1 MIGLD
6 TNILVRFVAQDD
18 AVNSPLANAIMASL
32 SVDEP
37 GWIAVTAIAEFAW
50 VMTRRFRI
58 ARKDVYSLLNRF
70 LTMPEVE
77 VEQHEL
83 VRKAANLFL
92 IGSADFTDYLVA
104 CSGQAAG
111 CSHTLTFDR
120 KAAKSAGMT
129 LAQ

>member
-18 AVNSPLANAIMASL
+18 PVNSPRSKAIMKSL
-32 SVDEP
+32 SASEP

-50 VMTRRFRI
+50 VMARTFRVSRPDI
-58 ARKDVYSLLNRF
+58 CIMLNMF
-70 LTMPEVE
+70 LNWPEIV
-77 VEQHEL
+77 VEQADL
-83 VRKAANLFL
+83 VRKAVNLYRT
-92 IGSADFTDYLVA
+92 GKAEFTDYLVA
-104 CSGQAAG
+104 SAGQLAG

-129 LAQ
+129 LA

>member
-58 ARKDVYSLLNRF
+58 TRKDVYNLLDRF
-70 LTMPEVE
+70 LTMPEVV
-77 VEQHEL
+77 VEQHAL
-83 VRKAANLFL
+83 VRQAANLFL
-92 IGSADFTDYLVA
+92 IGSAEFTDYLVA

-111 CSHTLTFDR
+111 CTHILTFDR

-129 LAQ
+129 LAR

>member
-18 AVNSPLANAIMASL
+18 PVNSPRANAIMKSL
-32 SVDEP
+32 TAEDP
-37 GWIAVTAIAEFAW
+37 GWIAVTVVAEFVW
-50 VMTRRFRI
+50 VMTRTFRI
-58 ARKDVYSLLNRF
+58 SRVDVYSMLDMF
-70 LTMPEVE
+70 LTWPDIVI
-77 VEQHEL
+77 EQVDL

-92 IGSADFTDYLVA
+92 NGKAEFTDYLVSRA
-104 CSGQAAG
+104 GQAAG

-129 LAQ
+129 LA